1 MIYRTPHHDASSLYQ
16 EWPQDPSY
24 IMSRLTQVPPLSFMS
39 LFWSL
44 KLKKTED
51 TYPPMT
57 HPLILS
63 SHRAKQLFL
72 AACFSSWSS
81 DFSRRLPALF
91 IAAFI
96 GIFWP
101 AVWTVVLLE
110 FDDPKIN
117 ATVFANTLH
126 ECLLRRRA
134 RIIVRNAPRN
144 LGKG

>member
-1 MIYRTPHHDASSLYQ
+1 MIYRTPLP
-16 EWPQDPSY
+16 WRF
-24 IMSRLTQVPPLSFMS
+24 ITLSRMTTRPVLHYVTPDTGIPFIIYVS
-39 LFWSL
+39 SL
-44 KLKKTED
+44 KLKKKDD

-81 DFSRRLPALF
+81 GFSRRLPALF
-91 IAAFI
+91 VAAFI

-110 FDDPKIN
+110 FDDPEIN

-144 LGKG
+144 FGKG